1 MRTFA
6 LLLLVLPALTAAE
19 VNWPINS
26 NLYFAAVNITVESTG
41 QELRLNL
48 GDIGWRSSFN
58 LWVKASVFNVSSSPT
73 FDQTAEIVDSENR
86 TGIRGTDDFTFG
98 NENATFLNL
107 PVDVFDVG
115 FPDSFTNGEVGW
127 NVPTDGSSS
136 FVQSVLKQLEEEIVV
151 FSFDPYPF
159 LNRAPGLITLGG
171 RPADRCGSEWT
182 YAPTIPITRPEDQWA
197 IAVDEFSFGS
207 STIEAAGNLH
217 FSFTTSYTVH
227 LPAKYEAPLTRAWGV
242 PTVAGGYLPCNTT
255 LELVFR
261 AGDAEIRLPP
271 TDYVGQSRSPDTVYC
286 GLRIAFYG
294 DEDEIELPAKTLQRY
309 CLLLDY
315 AHLQLGFA
323 PRLH

>member
-6 LLLLVLPALTAAE
+6 LLLLVLPALAAAE
-19 VNWPINS
+19 VNWPISTDNYYS
-26 NLYFAAVNITVESTG
+26 SVNITVANQVLG
-41 QELRLNL
+41 VIL
-48 GDIGWRSSFN
+48 GDIGAGRSSN
-58 LWVKASVFNVSSSPT
+58 LWVSAVFFNVSSSPT
-73 FDQTAEIVDSENR
+73 FNQTAEILDNENR

-107 PVDVFDVG
+107 PVDVLDVH
-115 FPDSFTNGEVGW
+115 PLDYFTSGEVGW
-127 NVPTDGSSS
+127 NVPTDGSLS
-136 FVQSVLKQLEEEIVV
+136 FVQSVLKELDEEVVV
-151 FSFDPYPF
+151 FSFDPAAF
-159 LNRAPGLITLGG
+159 WTRAPGLITLGG

-217 FSFTTSYTVH
+217 FSFTSNAAH
-227 LPAKYEAPLTRAWGV
+227 LPLKYQAPLTRAWGV
-242 PTVAGGYLPCNTT
+242 PTIGDGYVPCNTT

-261 AGDAEIRLPP
+261 AGDVEIRLPA
-271 TDYVGQSRSPDTVYC
+271 TDYVTQPLDGHKTGYC
-286 GLRIAFYG
+286 GLWIVFDAA
-294 DEDEIELPAKTLQRY
+294 EDEIQLPARILQRY

-315 AHLQLGFA
+315 AHLQLGIA